1 MSDEKKKKNLI
12 APQSPILKHKVKK
25 IALPWIFSG
34 RNGSTCPSLLFP
46 RPSSSGQPT
55 VGDAQKQKH
64 DDANKRIAVF
74 FFHNSIPFGA
84 AKSMYYQ
91 DMVNAIA
98 DIRRPRHQSVFGTGD
113 D

>member
-1 MSDEKKKKNLI
+1 M
-12 APQSPILKHKVKK
+12 KHKVKK

-46 RPSSSGQPT
+46 RPSLSGQPT
-55 VGDAQKQKH
+55 VDGDQKQKQ

-98 DIRRPRHQSVFGTGD
+98 DIRRPRHQSVFGAGED
-113 D
+113 